1 VRNDRRL
8 CRTCV
13 SYYLERYGHC
23 VLIGK
28 RVQGWLGGKPC
39 WERRRGRFMR
49 RKARKEPDIRADVGS
64 PEQRDCKVGGSECH

>member
-1 VRNDRRL
+1 MRKDRRL

-28 RVQGWLGGKPC
+28 RVQGYIGGRPC
-39 WERRRGRFMR
+39 WKRRV
-49 RKARKEPDIRADVGS
+49 KKPNARLHRT
-64 PEQRDCKVGGSECH
+64 SEAQHNEKG

>member
-1 VRNDRRL
+1 VRKDRRL

-28 RVQGWLGGKPC
+28 RVQGWIGGKPC
-39 WERRRGRFMR
+39 WQRRTKKPNNSSTGQ
-49 RKARKEPDIRADVGS
+49 EPA
-64 PEQRDCKVGGSECH
+64 

>member
-1 VRNDRRL
+1 VRTDRRL

-28 RVQGWLGGKPC
+28 RVQGWIGGRPC
-39 WERRRGRFMR
+39 WKRRVKKPNDKVEFSVRSEASER
-49 RKARKEPDIRADVGS
+49 
-64 PEQRDCKVGGSECH
+64 

>member
-1 VRNDRRL
+1 MRKDRRL

-28 RVQGWLGGKPC
+28 RVQGYIGGRPC
-39 WERRRGRFMR
+39 WKRRVKKPNSPIGL
-49 RKARKEPDIRADVGS
+49 KTDSKHRKEATR
-64 PEQRDCKVGGSECH
+64 